1 MRAGVGFLPQ
11 TGAVIEAR
19 HELPADVVD
28 RLRAICLALPET
40 GEEPAWVG
48 IRWWVRRKAFAHL
61 LVIDHE
67 WPPAYARAVPVEG
80 PTPVLTF
87 RSSGAELA
95 ALTAT
100 GPPFHKPP
108 WHPEHV
114 TLVLGRNTDWDE
126 VAELVTESWR
136 LQAPKRIAGRA

>member
-1 MRAGVGFLPQ
+1 MRAGVGSLPQ
-11 TGAVIEAR
+11 TGAVIDAR
-19 HELPADVVD
+19 HELPADVLG
-28 RLRAICLALPET
+28 RLRTICRALPET
-40 GEEPAWVG
+40 VEEAAWVG
-48 IRWWVRRKAFAHL
+48 IRWSVRRKAVAHL

-67 WPPAYARAVPVEG
+67 WPPAYARAVPVER

-95 ALTAT
+95 ALTAI

-108 WHPEHV
+108 WHPEHL
-114 TLVLGRNTDWDE
+114 TLTLGPDTDWDE

-136 LQAPKRIAGRA
+136 LQAPRRIADRA